1 MGKLKRILLIT
12 ILAVVGV
19 LATNPSTD
27 SKAYVVT
34 DDEGDQIEIPDKYF
48 LKDPAVAD
56 KEDAERSQIYNAYFQ
71 KWMNNPDVPINE
83 INPDFYNTHF
93 NKEAPAT
100 ITFNQFIEGY
110 LNKRRLATTVTIKD
124 RTDQIKNILIKGLNS
139 NNTFRKSELDTDGVS
154 FVTFSGF
161 DSILKPSD
169 YTVYNATNDPK
180 VENALKLAFQQWQ
193 KDDRFHFRL
202 VDSPKNARLI
212 VTDTNTISN
221 NKAIQLEESYL
232 ALFHPTQVYKSTL
245 VQGEMVLSSQLE
257 QLSQDNPKLVHA
269 VLHEMGH
276 AIGRPD
282 LY

>member
-12 ILAVVGV
+12 VLAIVGV
-19 LATNPSTD
+19 LATNPCTV

-34 DDEGDQIEIPDKYF
+34 DDEGEQIEIPDKYF

-56 KEDAERSQIYNAYFQ
+56 KEDAERSQITNAYIK
-71 KWMNNPDVPINE
+71 KWIDNPDVPFNE
-83 INPDFYNTHF
+83 VDPDIY
-93 NKEAPAT
+93 KLYDKRKAPRT
-100 ITFNQFIEGY
+100 ITFNQFVESY
-110 LNKRRLATTVTIKD
+110 LNNKRLASTVTTKD
-124 RTDQIKNILIKGLNS
+124 RTDQLKNAFIKTVNS
-139 NNTFRKSELDTDGVS
+139 KNTVWKSELDTDGVS
-154 FVTFSGF
+154 FVYFAGF
-161 DSILKPSD
+161 ASILKPSD
-169 YTVYNATNDPK
+169 YTVYNATNNPK
-180 VENALKLAFQQWQ
+180 VEHALNLAFEQWQ

-221 NKAIQLEESYL
+221 TRSVQLEEGYL